1 MADDSGRHVVVCELT
16 EPIELHF
23 DAVAAEI
30 CRRLQGPACMPL
42 TSMVS
47 KFPFSWVWRA
57 VMVYLHLQCVMF
69 VCRVW
74 ELRCQVAQEL
84 LPVHFNAGSYVDEC
98 MSRCG

>member
-42 TSMVS
+42 PSMVS

-74 ELRCQVAQEL
+74 ELEV
-84 LPVHFNAGSYVDEC
+84 PGGAGTAASTFQCWFVR
-98 MSRCG
+98 S